1 MPESKKRKTTPY
13 TPPTGKGSK
22 TPVKIDG
29 SRWVA
34 PVMIALFVI
43 GLLWIVVWYIA
54 PDNAL
59 MGSLAGWNV
68 AIGFVFI
75 GAGFILSTRWR

>member
-13 TPPTGKGSK
+13 IPPTGKGSK
-22 TPVKIDG
+22 IPVKIDG
-29 SRWVA
+29 SRWIA

-54 PDNAL
+54 PDNPL
-59 MGSLAGWNV
+59 MGPLAGWNV
-68 AIGFVFI
+68 AIGFAFI